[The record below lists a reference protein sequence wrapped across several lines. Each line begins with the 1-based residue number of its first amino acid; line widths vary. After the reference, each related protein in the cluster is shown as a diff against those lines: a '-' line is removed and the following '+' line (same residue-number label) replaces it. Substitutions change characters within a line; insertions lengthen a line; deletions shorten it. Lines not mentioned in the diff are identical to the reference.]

1 MCSPFVL
8 AAMTVE
14 LRHNTSKSSF
24 ESNASGNKHRTCSSF
39 VSTFHCRSPSK
50 WNKEE
55 TERKRVPTS
64 QRSITL
70 GANHLMPGKP
80 FQSILIPYEEE
91 ILSLRRQRPPM
102 AFARIAELLMEKHQV
117 PIQRAAIC
125 KFVKLRARWKKKEA
139 QQNRAASKTWNTA
152 LTHRSQP
159 HSARTGPKT
168 DAVPPNPAGTEPRRP
183 WLGWQNEKPASREKM
198 LTTFT
203 PSNEYNLTRLSPEE
217 AAAYVEQ
224 LRREREKN
232 GG

>member
-1 MCSPFVL
+1 
-8 AAMTVE
+8 
-14 LRHNTSKSSF
+14 
-24 ESNASGNKHRTCSSF
+24 
-39 VSTFHCRSPSK
+39 
-50 WNKEE
+50 
-55 TERKRVPTS
+55 
-64 QRSITL
+64 
-70 GANHLMPGKP
+70 MPGKP
-80 FQSILIPYEEE
+80 FHSSLIPYEEE

-125 KFVKLRARWKKKEA
+125 KFVKLRGRWKKKEA

-152 LTHRSQP
+152 LAHRSQP
-159 HSARTGPKT
+159 QAGANAQRDSVA
-168 DAVPPNPAGTEPRRP
+168 PNPAALEPRRLWP
-183 WLGWQNEKPASREKM
+183 SGQNDKPDSRGRM

-203 PSNEYNLTRLSPEE
+203 PSNEYNLTRLTPEE

>member
-1 MCSPFVL
+1 MFQLPTY
-8 AAMTVE
+8 AM
-14 LRHNTSKSSF
+14 
-24 ESNASGNKHRTCSSF
+24 
-39 VSTFHCRSPSK
+39 
-50 WNKEE
+50 
-55 TERKRVPTS
+55 
-64 QRSITL
+64 QL

-80 FQSILIPYEEE
+80 FQSSLIPYEEE

-102 AFARIAELLMEKHQV
+102 AFARIAELLREKHQV

-125 KFVKLRARWKKKEA
+125 KFVRLRARWKKKEA
-139 QQNRAASKTWNTA
+139 QQNRAAAKTWNTA

-159 HSARTGPKT
+159 QSARTAPKT
-168 DAVPPNPAGTEPRRP
+168 DAVPPNTAGTENPRP
-183 WLGWQNEKPASREKM
+183 WMGWQNEKPASREKK

-224 LRREREKN
+224 LKRERERN

>member
-1 MCSPFVL
+1 
-8 AAMTVE
+8 
-14 LRHNTSKSSF
+14 
-24 ESNASGNKHRTCSSF
+24 
-39 VSTFHCRSPSK
+39 
-50 WNKEE
+50 
-55 TERKRVPTS
+55 
-64 QRSITL
+64 
-70 GANHLMPGKP
+70 MPGKP
-80 FQSILIPYEEE
+80 YQSILIPYEEE

-125 KFVKLRARWKKKEA
+125 KFVRLRARWKKKEA
-139 QQNRAASKTWNTA
+139 QQNRAASKTWNMA
-152 LTHRSQP
+152 LTHRSQL
-159 HSARTGPKT
+159 HSARTGHKT
-168 DAVPPNPAGTEPRRP
+168 DAVPPNAAGTEHREP
-183 WLGWQNEKPASREKM
+183 WLGWQNEKPASREKK